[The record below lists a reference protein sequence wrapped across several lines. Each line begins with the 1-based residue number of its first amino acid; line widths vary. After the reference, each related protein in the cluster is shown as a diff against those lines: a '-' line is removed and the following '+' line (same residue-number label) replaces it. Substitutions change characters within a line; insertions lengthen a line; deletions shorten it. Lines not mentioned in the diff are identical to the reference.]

1 MTFDELEEAYKE
13 DEKLTDTQGIEH
25 GIRQVNMLRANS
37 MELKLPTDDAYER
50 LRVNKEDTEKIID
63 ETIKAYN
70 TRN

>member
-1 MTFDELEEAYKE
+1 
-13 DEKLTDTQGIEH
+13 
-25 GIRQVNMLRANS
+25 MLRANS

-63 ETIKAYN
+63 ETIKASN